1 MVVVPVRVCAL
12 GLLFLAAAALGAQN
26 KVTPV
31 EKVIELLKKLE
42 AQTTEE
48 GKAEAKQYDKT
59 ACFCKEQADDKLY
72 AIEKSK
78 EKIKK
83 LNAQIAAL
91 EAEIAEL
98 NAKITEL
105 SQKISDLEEA
115 IKNLVAARTKEH
127 TAYLKEAKNMDDA
140 ISAMERAIKALKD
153 AKKEQTDSK
162 TDLLQLRSSATKV
175 LQTIR
180 TSSSIHASDEQLA
193 AVKVLE
199 TQPASEFQ
207 SNGIISMLENMLTQF
222 KENKKE
228 LDGTEFDSK
237 AKFEKEKLNMENE
250 KKFAEKEK
258 AEAEKL
264 LGQKED
270 ELADAKTE
278 LQEEEA
284 DLKADEA
291 FLDELTQTC
300 ETQAKLFDQRSQ
312 ARSGELTAIATA
324 IEKLESGTKPNYDA
338 NEKLV
343 ELQQAPQAKASME
356 VKTERVIQA
365 FSFLQKGSASQSA
378 RMPLNRALILIE
390 NAALRF
396 RSPQLSTLA
405 MRARSQEDHFVKVRS
420 MIKDFIAKLEKQ
432 AEAEAESKA
441 FCDKEMG
448 AAISDRDSSVADI
461 EKFTAK
467 ISNIETKLKKLAAE
481 IKVLGE
487 QIAELYKALNEATE
501 LREDEKADNMKT
513 IADAQAGLGATK
525 MALSALEKFYNNAF
539 LQQSSMYTPPNA
551 GRDGQTV
558 GDMAPEQLG
567 GEYHGNQDAA
577 KGIIGLLEVIISD
590 FERTVETT
598 TSEEK
603 AAQKAFEEFKKKSEE
618 DIADKEKSKEEKEA
632 KVADLTDELA
642 DTKTDLKEAKDKN
655 KLALSELEELKGMC
669 VEQPE
674 NWEEKQKKRTEEIE
688 ALKEAMVILD
698 EWQK

>member
-1 MVVVPVRVCAL
+1 MAHSSYL
-12 GLLFLAAAALGAQN
+12 M
-26 KVTPV
+26 
-31 EKVIELLKKLE
+31 
-42 AQTTEE
+42 
-48 GKAEAKQYDKT
+48 EAKD
-59 ACFCKEQADDKLY
+59 
-72 AIEKSK
+72 
-78 EKIKK
+78 
-83 LNAQIAAL
+83 
-91 EAEIAEL
+91 
-98 NAKITEL
+98 
-105 SQKISDLEEA
+105 
-115 IKNLVAARTKEH
+115 
-127 TAYLKEAKNMDDA
+127 MDDA

-153 AKKEQTDSK
+153 SKKDMTDAK
-162 TDLLQLRSSATKV
+162 TDFVQLRSSATTV
-175 LQTIR
+175 LHTVHR
-180 TSSSIHASDEQLA
+180 SSRMLATDTQLA
-193 AVKVLE
+193 AVQALLGNKQE
-199 TQPASEFQ
+199 PAAYEFQ
-207 SNGIISMLENMLTQF
+207 GNDIIATLEGMLTQF

-228 LDGTEFDSK
+228 LDGTEFD
-237 AKFEKEKLNMENE
+237 AKSAFEKEKLNMENE
-250 KKFAEKEK
+250 KKFSEKEL
-258 AEAEKL
+258 AETEKL

-270 ELADAKTE
+270 ELSDAKSE
-278 LQEEEA
+278 LEEEEK

-291 FLDELTQTC
+291 FLDVLTETC
-300 ETQAKLFDQRSQ
+300 ENQAKLFDQRSQ
-312 ARSGELTAIATA
+312 TRSAELTAIATA

-343 ELQQAPQAKASME
+343 ELQTAQTTEKAQPVGVSQA
-356 VKTERVIQA
+356 V
-365 FSFLQKGSASQSA
+365 SFLQRGSASQGA
-378 RMPLNRALILIE
+378 REPLNRALTLIE

-405 MRARSQEDHFVKVRS
+405 MKARTQEDHFVKVRG
-420 MIKDFIAKLEKQ
+420 MIKDFIAKLEAD

-698 EWQK
+698 EWQQA